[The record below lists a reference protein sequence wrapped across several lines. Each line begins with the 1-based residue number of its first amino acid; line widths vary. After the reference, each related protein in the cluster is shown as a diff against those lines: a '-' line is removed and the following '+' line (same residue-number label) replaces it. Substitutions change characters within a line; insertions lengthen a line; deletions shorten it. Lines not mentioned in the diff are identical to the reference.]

1 MSGETITARLP
12 RHAGAVPERAAIV
25 CDGDTITWGALNA
38 AVERLAAHLARHVPP
53 GRGVALHL
61 CNGPALALLF
71 LAAARAGREAQIF
84 DPAWPA
90 ATARAALAALAPGLL
105 VSDSVALA
113 GEGFC
118 VVIDPHLPFARVAD
132 ALGASTES
140 APPPVP
146 DALTPFY
153 VGFTSGSTG
162 LPKGFRRHHRSWVES
177 FRAGDREFDIGAT
190 DVVLAPGS
198 LTHSLFLYALAHGL
212 DVGATVVL
220 CRTFR
225 PNHVVRLMRR
235 HDASVLYGVPTQL
248 EMIVEAAAR
257 QRAPFPALRW
267 VLSSGAKW
275 QGRAADALRR
285 LCPAARFAEFY
296 GASEVSFTTVA
307 RDDEDVPADS
317 VGRAFAG
324 VDLTI
329 RDHRGRVLPAGEV
342 GEVFVKS
349 PFLFMGYAC
358 GDAAPLR
365 QADGAV
371 SVGDVGVL
379 DARGFLRLV
388 GRASR
393 MIVTSG
399 KNVHPEEI
407 ERVLEAHPAVAS
419 AAVLGTDDV
428 RRGERLVALVRFR
441 DGATIDAPALIA
453 HARAALPLHRIPRRY
468 AVPPRWPTT
477 SSGKSDFAA
486 LRRLWQAGACA
497 ALP

>member
-1 MSGETITARLP
+1 MSGETITACLP
-12 RHAGAVPERAAIV
+12 RHAGATPERAAIV
-25 CDGDTITWGALNA
+25 CDGDTITWDALNA
-38 AVERLAAHLARHVPP
+38 TVERLAAHLARRVPP
-53 GRGVALHL
+53 GCGVALHL
-61 CNGPALALLF
+61 GNGPALALLF
-71 LAAARAGREAQIF
+71 LAAARAGREAQIL
-84 DPAWPA
+84 DAAWPL
-90 ATARAALAALAPGLL
+90 ATTRATIAALAPGLV
-105 VSDSVALA
+105 VSTDAALT
-113 GEGFC
+113 GEAAT
-118 VVIDPHLPFARVAD
+118 VVIDAQLPFAQLAD
-132 ALGASTES
+132 ALGASIDS
-140 APPPVP
+140 APPPP
-146 DALTPFY
+146 DPLAPFY

-162 LPKGFRRHHRSWVES
+162 LPKGFRRHHRSWVDS
-177 FRAGDREFDIGAT
+177 FRAGDREFDIGAS

-220 CRTFR
+220 CRAFR
-225 PNHVVRLMRR
+225 PSHVVRLMRQY
-235 HDASVLYGVPTQL
+235 DASVLYGVPTQL

-257 QRAPFPALRW
+257 QRAPFPVLRW

-275 QGRAADALRR
+275 QGRASADLRR
-285 LCPAARFAEFY
+285 LFPAARFAEFY
-296 GASEVSFTTVA
+296 GASELSFTTVA
-307 RDDEDVPADS
+307 RDDEEVPAGS

-324 VDLTI
+324 VELTI
-329 RDHRGRVLPAGEV
+329 RDHRGRVLPPGEA

-358 GDAAPLR
+358 GEAAPLR

-393 MIVTSG
+393 MIITSG

-407 ERVLEAHPAVAS
+407 ERVLETHPAVAQ
-419 AAVLGTDDV
+419 AMVLGSDDM

-441 DGATIDAPALIA
+441 DGATTDAPALIA
-453 HARAALPLHRIPRRY
+453 HARAALPLARVPRCY
-468 AVPPRWPTT
+468 AVPPQWPST

-486 LRRLWQAGACA
+486 LRR
-497 ALP
+497 